1 MKRNSMRW
9 SLLLSLSVV
18 STQALAADA
27 PSSADSLEPGVN
39 TSAVEA
45 APAPKAPAAPAVVPK
60 QAPSPAAAVPAPPAG
75 AVVRGPAVSNA
86 RGGAR
91 AADRVELDNTQI
103 TGNRE
108 LPRVMYVVPWK
119 RPDLG
124 DFGGRPAK
132 SLLDELLQPVDRD
145 VFKRQ
150 VRYYGAL
157 QPDAAGGATASG
169 AAATGAAAA
178 TGSTENTGAAST
190 GTRDEK

>member
-1 MKRNSMRW
+1 MKRISMSW
-9 SLLLSLSVV
+9 SLLLSLCAV
-18 STQALAADA
+18 SFQVLAADV

-39 TSAVEA
+39 TSAA
-45 APAPKAPAAPAVVPK
+45 AGAPAL
-60 QAPSPAAAVPAPPAG
+60 QAPAPPAAAAG
-75 AVVRGPAVSNA
+75 VATRAPAVSNA

-150 VRYYGAL
+150 VRYYDAL
-157 QPDAAGGATASG
+157 QPDAAS
-169 AAATGAAAA
+169 GAAAA
-178 TGSTENTGAAST
+178 TGSTENTGPATT

>member
-1 MKRNSMRW
+1 MRW
-9 SLLLSLSVV
+9 SLLLSLCAV
-18 STQALAADA
+18 TGQALAADA

-39 TSAVEA
+39 TSAAEA
-45 APAPKAPAAPAVVPK
+45 APAPKASVAPAVVPK
-60 QAPSPAAAVPAPPAG
+60 QAPSQAATVPAAPARA
-75 AVVRGPAVSNA
+75 AARGPAVSNA

-91 AADRVELDNTQI
+91 ATDRVELDNTQI

-150 VRYYGAL
+150 VRYYDAL
-157 QPDAAGGATASG
+157 QPDAAS
-169 AAATGAAAA
+169 GAAAA
-178 TGSTENTGAAST
+178 TGSTENMGAVTT

>member
-1 MKRNSMRW
+1 MKRISMRW
-9 SLLLSLSVV
+9 SLLLSLCAVT
-18 STQALAADA
+18 TQVLAADV

-39 TSAVEA
+39 TSAAQA
-45 APAPKAPAAPAVVPK
+45 APAPKAPAAPAAIAK
-60 QAPSPAAAVPAPPAG
+60 KAPSPAATAPAAPAG
-75 AVVRGPAVSNA
+75 AAARGPAVSNA

-91 AADRVELDNTQI
+91 ATDRVELDNTQI

-150 VRYYGAL
+150 VRYYDAL

-169 AAATGAAAA
+169 AAAA
-178 TGSTENTGAAST
+178 TGSTENTGAATT

>member
-1 MKRNSMRW
+1 M
-9 SLLLSLSVV
+9 
-18 STQALAADA
+18 
-27 PSSADSLEPGVN
+27 
-39 TSAVEA
+39 
-45 APAPKAPAAPAVVPK
+45 
-60 QAPSPAAAVPAPPAG
+60 
-75 AVVRGPAVSNA
+75 
-86 RGGAR
+86 
-91 AADRVELDNTQI
+91 DNTQI

-150 VRYYGAL
+150 VRYYDAL
-157 QPDAAGGATASG
+157 QPDAAASG
-169 AAATGAAAA
+169 VPAATS
-178 TGSTENTGAAST
+178 STENTAVPAA